1 MSTSVIPV
9 RTSKRV
15 VVSILVIG
23 YALVLGALYEYIV
36 SPRFAYL
43 EFTSVHPDPL
53 YVLLD
58 ALVCGALALCLP
70 GQVSKPSDLGRV
82 VVFFVI
88 AIPSIVISTFLD
100 EQMTGTV
107 LETKIYGAVAFLVL
121 SGVLVVLPRDVL
133 RTLRLPGDTG
143 LYILIAVA
151 AATVIVLGSSY
162 GFSIQIHSL
171 TDVYDQREIYS
182 EGGGGSGIVGLATG
196 LLQNALAPFFLVV
209 GMFRRSARWFLLGAV
224 LLLYVYSIT
233 GVKSALIGM
242 AFVIGIYLLARITT
256 PATFTRAWSIAT
268 IAFVSVAAIA
278 ATMPFMSV
286 AIDLV
291 VRRILVMQ
299 GMLIYNYVQVFGA
312 DEPTYLSHTIFGV
325 FFDRPFEGI
334 PPEIV
339 GDILFGRS
347 VHANA
352 SFVADG
358 YVSGKLLGVIL
369 AALLIAVFM
378 ALLDGL
384 CFGFA
389 RPVAL
394 GCACMALYI
403 TTQSGLVTA
412 LLNHGGLALAA
423 CIWLAGSAL
432 TNHGPSNESTHS
444 RRLRQSSSQFN

>member
-1 MSTSVIPV
+1 MSTTSVDAAGV
-9 RTSKRV
+9 SHRV
-15 VVSILVIG
+15 LVAVLVLW
-23 YALVLGALYEYIV
+23 YALILGAVYEYIV

-70 GQVSKPSDLGRV
+70 KEVSKPSDLGRV

-88 AIPSIVISTFLD
+88 TIPSIVISTFLD
-100 EQMTGTV
+100 EQLTGTV
-107 LETKIYGAVAFLVL
+107 LETKIYGAVAFLIL
-121 SGVLVVLPRDVL
+121 SGVLVVFPHDVV

-143 LYILIAVA
+143 LYILVA
-151 AATVIVLGSSY
+151 ISAATVVVLGSSY

-182 EGGGGSGIVGLATG
+182 EGGGGTGIVGLATG
-196 LLQNALAPFFLVV
+196 LLQNALAPIFLVV
-209 GMFRRSARWFLLGAV
+209 GMCRRSARWFLLGAV

-256 PATFTRAWSIAT
+256 AVTFTRAWSIAT
-268 IAFVSVAAIA
+268 IVFVTVAGVAASV
-278 ATMPFMSV
+278 PFISV

-299 GMLIYNYVQVFGA
+299 GMLNYNYIKVFGS
-312 DEPTYLSHTIFGV
+312 DEPTYFSHTIFGV
-325 FFDRPFEGI
+325 FFERPFEGV

-339 GDILFGRS
+339 GDMLFGRS

-384 CFGFA
+384 CFGLA

-394 GCACMALYI
+394 ASACMALYI
-403 TTQSGLVTA
+403 TTQSGPVTA
-412 LLNHGGLALAA
+412 LLNHGGIALAA
-423 CIWLAGSAL
+423 CIWLAASAL
-432 TNHGPSNESTHS
+432 TSNGPHDELTHS
-444 RRLRQSSSQFN
+444 PRLSQRSSRV